1 MKTILII
8 VLVFLTLGV
17 VSLTMSIAENASWSI
32 VAFQLGYL
40 ILVSSFGYIAWKKHQ
55 NA

>member
-1 MKTILII
+1 MKTILIVVI
-8 VLVFLTLGV
+8 VFITLGV
-17 VSLTMSIAENASWSI
+17 VSLTISIAENASWSI

-40 ILVSSFGYIAWKKHQ
+40 ILACSFGYMAWKKHQ